1 MTHHND
7 SYMPGAATVVFIAPP
22 TLLLPWLG
30 ETMFNSKGEPREAI
44 VAVSMLQG
52 GNWLLPVNFGT
63 DIPFKPPFLA
73 WLIAIFA
80 KLFNGGVVNE
90 YISRL
95 PSALAAIAMVMA
107 GYHWASR
114 VRGPRFAIIFSFVTL
129 TCVEVFR
136 AAVACRLDMVL
147 TACMVIAM
155 YMLYDLGERKGRL
168 RWLRYI
174 GVVLL
179 LSCATMTKGPVGTL
193 LPCLIVGIYR
203 LLRRDRFFAVVG
215 KLVVIAVA
223 SLLIPAMWYYAAYLQ
238 GGREFY
244 DLMLEENI
252 GRLTGTMSYDSHVN
266 PWYYNFMTLAAGL
279 LPWTVLLVA
288 ALFGRRSVHRSPL
301 SPAAIFSICA
311 AVITVAFYCIPAS
324 KRSVYLLPAY
334 PFICYGIASLLD
346 ARETTAR
353 VVRFFAWFVAILAVI
368 VPVAVITVQFVDI
381 KDLRI
386 EPLPWWRYVFVLA
399 PMGAGIAWFVNRHSP
414 VGHIAVTVWSLFLA
428 YAAAVM
434 PAVLNPNSNRPEA
447 RHIAEVAKESDII
460 TLGTPRYYTLGFYL
474 DDRIRQVPD
483 VAAAATYPVGTVL
496 LVPHDADTTGLH
508 QYYDY
513 ELLTK
518 RGSDYRR
525 PIGMAGKKR

>member
-7 SYMPGAATVVFIAPP
+7 SYMPGAATVVFIAAAI
-22 TLLLPWLG
+22 LLLPWLG

-252 GRLTGTMSYDSHVN
+252 GRLTGTMSYESHVN
-266 PWYYNFMTLAAGL
+266 PWYYNFMTLAGIACRCTFRASQRPSQPLVSGCSFQYLCGGDNRGFLLHTGKQTQRVFVAGL
-279 LPWTVLLVA
+279 SLYMLWHRVA
-288 ALFGRRSVHRSPL
+288 SRREGGDRPGRAFFRMVCSRSRRACPRGGHCCPICRYQRS
-301 SPAAIFSICA
+301 
-311 AVITVAFYCIPAS
+311 
-324 KRSVYLLPAY
+324 
-334 PFICYGIASLLD
+334 
-346 ARETTAR
+346 
-353 VVRFFAWFVAILAVI
+353 
-368 VPVAVITVQFVDI
+368 
-381 KDLRI
+381 
-386 EPLPWWRYVFVLA
+386 
-399 PMGAGIAWFVNRHSP
+399 
-414 VGHIAVTVWSLFLA
+414 
-428 YAAAVM
+428 
-434 PAVLNPNSNRPEA
+434 
-447 RHIAEVAKESDII
+447 
-460 TLGTPRYYTLGFYL
+460 
-474 DDRIRQVPD
+474 
-483 VAAAATYPVGTVL
+483 
-496 LVPHDADTTGLH
+496 AD
-508 QYYDY
+508 
-513 ELLTK
+513 
-518 RGSDYRR
+518 
-525 PIGMAGKKR
+525 